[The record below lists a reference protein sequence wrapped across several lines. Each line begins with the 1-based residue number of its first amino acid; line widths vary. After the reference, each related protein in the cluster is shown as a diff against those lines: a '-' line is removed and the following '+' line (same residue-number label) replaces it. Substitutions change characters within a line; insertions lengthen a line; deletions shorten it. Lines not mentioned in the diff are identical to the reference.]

1 MARRAARLRVALVVQ
16 LEAALIPLSSMER
29 LGGPAEVETSLTESM
44 DLEAPVEAQ
53 EGRPDH
59 PLQVQPVLLQV
70 LAAAAAAAQMASLLV
85 PVMPVRSL

>member
-1 MARRAARLRVALVVQ
+1 MAQVVSRLRVALVVQ

-29 LGGPAEVETSLTESM
+29 LGGPAEVETSLTQPM

-53 EGRPDH
+53 EGRPDR
-59 PLQVQPVLLQV
+59 PLQAQPVLLQV
-70 LAAAAAAAQMASLLV
+70 LAAAAAAAQIAFLLA